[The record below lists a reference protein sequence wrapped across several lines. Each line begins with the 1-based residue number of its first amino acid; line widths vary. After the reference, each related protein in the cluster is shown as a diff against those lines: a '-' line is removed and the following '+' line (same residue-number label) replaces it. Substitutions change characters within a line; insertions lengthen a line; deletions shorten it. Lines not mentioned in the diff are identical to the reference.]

1 MSISSRDV
9 LFVSALMV
17 TNILTFT
24 SVKSIYGSINRDSNV
39 NLIMAQR
46 KLTEC
51 SLAFGTYIATKG
63 KYGLEYYIERTQ
75 VSK

>member
-1 MSISSRDV
+1 MSLLGREV
-9 LFVSALMV
+9 LFISALLMSNV
-17 TNILTFT
+17 LTFT
-24 SVKSIYGSINRDSNV
+24 SVKSVYSGINRDSNI
-39 NLIMAQR
+39 NFIMAQR

-63 KYGLEYYIERTQ
+63 KYGLEYYIERTK